1 MVIIVENCNSAQK
14 KDENEY
20 EKILMDLILNQT
32 FEESPFERIFDK
44 INTNECSYIS

>member
-1 MVIIVENCNSAQK
+1 MVENYSTKQ

-32 FEESPFERIFDK
+32 FEESPFEIIFDK
-44 INTNECSYIS
+44 ININEYSYTS